1 MSTDQ
6 DRNAIRNFRGWETRG
21 GSQRTLSD
29 QPRVVNS
36 AQLLE
41 LLRVEKQGVL
51 RGIDKPPS

>member
-1 MSTDQ
+1 M
-6 DRNAIRNFRGWETRG
+6 RHCHG
-21 GSQRTLSD
+21 GSQGTLSD